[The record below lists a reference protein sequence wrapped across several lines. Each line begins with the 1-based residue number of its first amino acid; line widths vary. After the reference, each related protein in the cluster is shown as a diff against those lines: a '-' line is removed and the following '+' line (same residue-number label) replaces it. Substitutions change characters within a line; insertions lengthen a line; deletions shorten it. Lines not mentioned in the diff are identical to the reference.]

1 MNPLFTKIARLY
13 SLAQKQKARVEELEK
28 RLEKQ
33 QEKLNFQAQKLENQ
47 ENIIDGLQ
55 NQLKVATLAGR
66 LEQIDPIG
74 KATLKKQISEF
85 IKEIDRCVNFLEAV

>member
-1 MNPLFTKIARLY
+1 MQTLISKISHLS
-13 SLAQKQKARVEELEK
+13 SLAQKQKAYTEELEK
-28 RLEKQ
+28 LLKKQ
-33 QEKLNFQAQKLENQ
+33 EEKLNIQSQLIENQ
-47 ENIIDGLQ
+47 KSIIDGLQ